1 MVMHSRGSHTGIA
14 YHTHL
19 LTIGAT
25 LLTFLCQFRL
35 TDNGDARN
43 FQFGAIA
50 QGSVGRKSPSGAQGR
65 SPVRDLDICGMK
77 SPRSRSSLQPLLQI
91 LTAETTEVWK
101 ICAQITPPP
110 IIGPPVSWW
119 GPSDISW
126 GLNPNAMSGS
136 RMLVSVSVL
145 LSAKLYAPILRPV
158 FPKSSNSVN
167 QTQVT

>member
-1 MVMHSRGSHTGIA
+1 MNFAYNLYKRISRSACYRALLQFSMVMHSRGSHTGIA

-77 SPRSRSSLQPLLQI
+77 SPRSWSSLQTLLQI
-91 LTAETTEVWK
+91 LTAETIKVWK
-101 ICAQITPPP
+101 ICAQITPDYWPACFVV
-110 IIGPPVSWW
+110 G
-119 GPSDISW
+119 
-126 GLNPNAMSGS
+126 
-136 RMLVSVSVL
+136 
-145 LSAKLYAPILRPV
+145 AKRHFV
-158 FPKSSNSVN
+158 G
-167 QTQVT
+167 T